1 MGSSR
6 QRDTKLGTCTPDQV
20 YQVLQTSPQG
30 LNSQE
35 VKKRQATY
43 GPNQL
48 KESKKEPIWLTF
60 FRHFTSLMALLLW
73 VGGCI
78 AVISHSL
85 ELGIA
90 IWLVNIING
99 LFSFI
104 QEYRASQ
111 ATEALN
117 KLLPSYTRVLRD
129 GKEDKILA
137 QNLVPG
143 DLVFIEE
150 GDRIS
155 ADGRL
160 IAVTDLQV
168 NQSALTGES
177 NPIYKSD
184 QADLAPDKTD
194 LEYDNMVFA
203 GTTVSSGSGHFIVSA
218 IGMKT
223 EFGQIADLTQ
233 NLSQE
238 KSPLQKELDHL
249 TKQIS
254 VIAVSVGLFFMI
266 AATLFVHQ
274 PLSQAFIFALGMIVA
289 FIPEGLLPTV
299 TLSLAMAVQRM
310 AKEHALVKK
319 LSSVETLGATSVIC
333 SDKTGTLTQNAMTV
347 NHLWTLS
354 RMVTLF
360 LLKKMTS

>member
-1 MGSSR
+1 MERFASR
-6 QRDTKLGTCTPDQV
+6 CAA
-20 YQVLQTSPQG
+20 S
-30 LNSQE
+30 
-35 VKKRQATY
+35 
-43 GPNQL
+43 
-48 KESKKEPIWLTF
+48 
-60 FRHFTSLMALLLW
+60 ALLLW
-73 VGGCI
+73 GGGFI
-78 AVISHSL
+78 AMLSHSL

-111 ATEALN
+111 ATAALN
-117 KLLPSYTRVLRD
+117 KLLPSYARVLRD

-137 QNLVPG
+137 QDLVPG

-160 IAVTDLQV
+160 VAVTDLQV

-184 QADLAPDKTD
+184 QADLTPDKTE

-223 EFGQIADLTQ
+223 EFGQIAD
-233 NLSQE
+233 
-238 KSPLQKELDHL
+238 
-249 TKQIS
+249 
-254 VIAVSVGLFFMI
+254 
-266 AATLFVHQ
+266 
-274 PLSQAFIFALGMIVA
+274 
-289 FIPEGLLPTV
+289 
-299 TLSLAMAVQRM
+299 
-310 AKEHALVKK
+310 
-319 LSSVETLGATSVIC
+319 
-333 SDKTGTLTQNAMTV
+333 
-347 NHLWTLS
+347 
-354 RMVTLF
+354 
-360 LLKKMTS
+360 

>member
-6 QRDTKLGTCTPDQV
+6 QRDTKLGTCIPDQV
-20 YQVLQTSPQG
+20 YQVLRTSPQG
-30 LNSQE
+30 LSTQE
-35 VKKRQATY
+35 VKKRQVTY

-129 GKEDKILA
+129 GKEDKILS

-203 GTTVSSGSGHFIVSA
+203 GTTVSSGSGRFIVSA

-233 NLSQE
+233 NLAQE
-238 KSPLQKELDHL
+238 KVRCK
-249 TKQIS
+249 
-254 VIAVSVGLFFMI
+254 
-266 AATLFVHQ
+266 
-274 PLSQAFIFALGMIVA
+274 
-289 FIPEGLLPTV
+289 
-299 TLSLAMAVQRM
+299 R
-310 AKEHALVKK
+310 
-319 LSSVETLGATSVIC
+319 
-333 SDKTGTLTQNAMTV
+333 N
-347 NHLWTLS
+347 
-354 RMVTLF
+354 
-360 LLKKMTS
+360 

>member
-1 MGSSR
+1 MVDSR
-6 QRDTKLGTCTPDQV
+6 QEHIKLGTYPPEQV
-20 YQVLQTSPQG
+20 YQVLKTSTQG
-30 LNSQE
+30 LSLQE
-35 VKKRQATY
+35 VKERQATY

-48 KESKKEPIWLTF
+48 KESKKEPIWLVF

-73 VGGCI
+73 VGGFI
-78 AVISHSL
+78 AMLSHSL

-111 ATEALN
+111 ATAALN
-117 KLLPSYTRVLRD
+117 KLLPSYARVLRD

-137 QNLVPG
+137 QDLVPG

-160 IAVTDLQV
+160 VAVTDLQV

-184 QADLAPDKTD
+184 QADLTPDKTE

-223 EFGQIADLTQ
+223 EFGQIADLT
-233 NLSQE
+233 
-238 KSPLQKELDHL
+238 
-249 TKQIS
+249 
-254 VIAVSVGLFFMI
+254 
-266 AATLFVHQ
+266 
-274 PLSQAFIFALGMIVA
+274 
-289 FIPEGLLPTV
+289 
-299 TLSLAMAVQRM
+299 
-310 AKEHALVKK
+310 
-319 LSSVETLGATSVIC
+319 
-333 SDKTGTLTQNAMTV
+333 
-347 NHLWTLS
+347 
-354 RMVTLF
+354 
-360 LLKKMTS
+360 

>member
-1 MGSSR
+1 MSDSR
-6 QRDTKLGTCTPDQV
+6 QKGTTLGTCAPDQV

-60 FRHFTSLMALLLW
+60 VKHFTSLMALLLW
-73 VGGCI
+73 VGGFI

-104 QEYRASQ
+104 QEYKASQ
-111 ATEALN
+111 ATAALN

-137 QNLVPG
+137 QDLVPG

-160 IAVTDLQV
+160 VAVTDLQV

-184 QADLAPDKTD
+184 QADLTPDKTEGFTID
-194 LEYDNMVFA
+194 KEKSTIQLLGENIIKLTKSYTFKDDVF
-203 GTTVSSGSGHFIVSA
+203 TVDIS
-218 IGMKT
+218 GMKHDYYKKDSK
-223 EFGQIADLTQ
+223 AY
-233 NLSQE
+233 QE
-238 KSPLQKELDHL
+238 
-249 TKQIS
+249 
-254 VIAVSVGLFFMI
+254 A
-266 AATLFVHQ
+266 
-274 PLSQAFIFALGMIVA
+274 
-289 FIPEGLLPTV
+289 
-299 TLSLAMAVQRM
+299 
-310 AKEHALVKK
+310 
-319 LSSVETLGATSVIC
+319 
-333 SDKTGTLTQNAMTV
+333 
-347 NHLWTLS
+347 
-354 RMVTLF
+354 
-360 LLKKMTS
+360 LKKYGYQ

>member
-1 MGSSR
+1 MSDSR
-6 QRDTKLGTCTPDQV
+6 QKGTTLGTCAPDQV

-60 FRHFTSLMALLLW
+60 VKHFTSLMALLLW
-73 VGGCI
+73 VGGFI

-104 QEYRASQ
+104 QEYKASQ
-111 ATEALN
+111 ATAALN

-137 QNLVPG
+137 QDLVPG

-160 IAVTDLQV
+160 VSVKDLQL
-168 NQSALTGES
+168 NHSSLTG
-177 NPIYKSD
+177 
-184 QADLAPDKTD
+184 
-194 LEYDNMVFA
+194 
-203 GTTVSSGSGHFIVSA
+203 
-218 IGMKT
+218 
-223 EFGQIADLTQ
+223 
-233 NLSQE
+233 
-238 KSPLQKELDHL
+238 
-249 TKQIS
+249 
-254 VIAVSVGLFFMI
+254 
-266 AATLFVHQ
+266 
-274 PLSQAFIFALGMIVA
+274 
-289 FIPEGLLPTV
+289 
-299 TLSLAMAVQRM
+299 
-310 AKEHALVKK
+310 
-319 LSSVETLGATSVIC
+319 
-333 SDKTGTLTQNAMTV
+333 
-347 NHLWTLS
+347 
-354 RMVTLF
+354 
-360 LLKKMTS
+360 

>member
-1 MGSSR
+1 MVDSR
-6 QRDTKLGTCTPDQV
+6 QEHIKLGTYPPEQV
-20 YQVLQTSPQG
+20 YQVLQTSTQG
-30 LNSQE
+30 LSLQE
-35 VKKRQATY
+35 VKERQATY

-48 KESKKEPIWLTF
+48 KESKKEPIWLVF

-73 VGGCI
+73 VGGFI
-78 AVISHSL
+78 AMLSHSL

-111 ATEALN
+111 ATAALN
-117 KLLPSYTRVLRD
+117 KLLPSYARVLRD

-137 QNLVPG
+137 QDLVPG

-160 IAVTDLQV
+160 VAVTDLQV

-184 QADLAPDKTD
+184 QADLTPDKTE

-233 NLSQE
+233 NLAQE

-254 VIAVSVGLFFMI
+254 VIAESVGKFNMVT
-266 AATLFVHQ
+266 ATLIVNK
-274 PLSQAFIFALGMIVA
+274 PL
-289 FIPEGLLPTV
+289 
-299 TLSLAMAVQRM
+299 
-310 AKEHALVKK
+310 
-319 LSSVETLGATSVIC
+319 
-333 SDKTGTLTQNAMTV
+333 
-347 NHLWTLS
+347 
-354 RMVTLF
+354 
-360 LLKKMTS
+360 

>member
-20 YQVLQTSPQG
+20 YQVLRTSPQG
-30 LNSQE
+30 LSTQE

-155 ADGRL
+155 A
-160 IAVTDLQV
+160 V
-168 NQSALTGES
+168 
-177 NPIYKSD
+177 
-184 QADLAPDKTD
+184 
-194 LEYDNMVFA
+194 
-203 GTTVSSGSGHFIVSA
+203 
-218 IGMKT
+218 
-223 EFGQIADLTQ
+223 
-233 NLSQE
+233 
-238 KSPLQKELDHL
+238 
-249 TKQIS
+249 
-254 VIAVSVGLFFMI
+254 
-266 AATLFVHQ
+266 
-274 PLSQAFIFALGMIVA
+274 
-289 FIPEGLLPTV
+289 
-299 TLSLAMAVQRM
+299 
-310 AKEHALVKK
+310 
-319 LSSVETLGATSVIC
+319 
-333 SDKTGTLTQNAMTV
+333 
-347 NHLWTLS
+347 
-354 RMVTLF
+354 
-360 LLKKMTS
+360 

>member
-1 MGSSR
+1 MVDSR
-6 QRDTKLGTCTPDQV
+6 QEHIKLGTYPPEQV

-30 LNSQE
+30 LSSQE
-35 VKKRQATY
+35 VKERQATY

-73 VGGCI
+73 GGGFI
-78 AVISHSL
+78 AMLSHSL

-111 ATEALN
+111 ATAALN
-117 KLLPSYTRVLRD
+117 KLLPSYARVLRD

-137 QNLVPG
+137 QDLVPG

-160 IAVTDLQV
+160 VAVTDLQV

-184 QADLAPDKTD
+184 QADLTPDKTE

-223 EFGQIADLTQ
+223 EFGRRW
-233 NLSQE
+233 
-238 KSPLQKELDHL
+238 P
-249 TKQIS
+249 
-254 VIAVSVGLFFMI
+254 
-266 AATLFVHQ
+266 
-274 PLSQAFIFALGMIVA
+274 
-289 FIPEGLLPTV
+289 
-299 TLSLAMAVQRM
+299 
-310 AKEHALVKK
+310 
-319 LSSVETLGATSVIC
+319 
-333 SDKTGTLTQNAMTV
+333 
-347 NHLWTLS
+347 S
-354 RMVTLF
+354 RLEA
-360 LLKKMTS
+360 